1 MTIAMRSKAD
11 AGKAYEQA
19 EKFSAGK
26 QSIGNRLRG
35 FIRDH
40 EVGLATGGFMGYM
53 SAIAMTATNVSPT
66 AGAVIT
72 GLGIGLPAAG
82 IAAAAGIDAI
92 RNKISNRKASER

>member
-53 SAIAMTATNVSPT
+53 SAMCLRQQA
-66 AGAVIT
+66 
-72 GLGIGLPAAG
+72 L
-82 IAAAAGIDAI
+82 
-92 RNKISNRKASER
+92 